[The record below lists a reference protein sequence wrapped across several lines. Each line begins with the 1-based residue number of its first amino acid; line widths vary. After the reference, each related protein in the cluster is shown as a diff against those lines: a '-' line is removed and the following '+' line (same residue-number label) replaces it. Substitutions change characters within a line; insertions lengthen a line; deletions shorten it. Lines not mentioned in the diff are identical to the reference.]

1 MTTLLLPPFTAR
13 TYAGET
19 DLLAIV
25 ELINT
30 CNAIDH
36 LDHVVTVAE
45 LQHDL
50 DNPDPDPVDER
61 RLWTDATGRLIG
73 YSRLR
78 LLSATTTAQE
88 GFFNLKVHPEA
99 RYQGVEDQIL
109 SWVETTLRHVE
120 RSPNLPLYLRIG
132 LRESQTEQRAWLEQH
147 GFSVVRC
154 FYRMARSLAEPI
166 PSPQFPVG
174 FTVRSLQPEDVP
186 AWVEMFN
193 QTFIDHWN
201 HHPVAVERRQ
211 QWLTHPTYD
220 PELDQVAI
228 APDGTF
234 AAFCFSLIEPEDNR
248 WTGRQEGW
256 IGDLG
261 TRRGFRRLG
270 LGRAMLLTGMHQLK
284 AKGMDTALLGVDSE
298 NPSGALKLY
307 ESEGFRRQWSNLAY
321 CRELA

>member
-1 MTTLLLPPFTAR
+1 MTSLLLPPFTAR
-13 TYAGET
+13 AYAGET
-19 DLLAIV
+19 DLPAIV

-30 CNAIDH
+30 CNAIDQ
-36 LDHVVTVAE
+36 LDQAISVAE
-45 LQHDL
+45 LQNDL
-50 DNPDPDPVDER
+50 DNPDPDPVDEL
-61 RLWTDATGRLIG
+61 RLWTDVEGRLIG

-78 LLSATTTAQE
+78 VLPATTTDQE
-88 GFFNLKVHPEA
+88 GFFNIKVHPEA

-109 SWVETTLRHVE
+109 SWAEATLRSVG
-120 RSPNLPLYLRIG
+120 RSLYVPLYLRTGARDI
-132 LRESQTEQRAWLEQH
+132 QTEQIAWLEQH

-154 FYRMARSLAEPI
+154 FYRMTRSLADPI
-166 PSPQFPVG
+166 PSPQFPAG
-174 FTVRSLQPEDVP
+174 FTVRSVQPEDVP

-201 HHPVAVERRQ
+201 HHPMTVERRQ
-211 QWLTHPTYD
+211 RWLIHPTYD
-220 PELDQVAI
+220 PELDQVVI

-234 AAFCFSLIEPEDNR
+234 AAFCFSLIDPEDNR
-248 WTGRQEGW
+248 WTGRQDGW

-284 AKGMDTALLGVDSE
+284 AKGMDIALLGVDSQ

-307 ESEGFRRQWSNLAY
+307 KSEGFQRQWSNFAY
-321 CRELA
+321 CKEV

>member
-1 MTTLLLPPFTAR
+1 MTALLLPPFTAR
-13 TYAGET
+13 AYRGEI
-19 DLLAIV
+19 DLPAIV

-30 CNAIDH
+30 CNVIDQ
-36 LDHVVTVAE
+36 LDHVVTIAE
-45 LQHDL
+45 LQNDL
-50 DNPDPDPVDER
+50 DNPDPDPVDEL
-61 RLWTDATGRLIG
+61 RLWTNAEGQLIG

-78 LLSATTTAQE
+78 VLPATTTAQE
-88 GFFNLKVHPEA
+88 GFFNIKVHPEA

-109 SWVETTLRHVE
+109 AWAESTLRDLS
-120 RSPNLPLYLRIG
+120 RSLPVPLYLRTGARDI
-132 LRESQTEQRAWLEQH
+132 QTEQITWLEQH

-154 FYRMARSLAEPI
+154 FYRMTRSLVDPI
-166 PSPQFPVG
+166 PAPQFPTG
-174 FTVRSLQPEDVP
+174 FTVRSLLPEEVP
-186 AWVEMFN
+186 VWVEMFN

-201 HHPVAVERRQ
+201 HHPMTVERRQ
-211 QWLTHPTYD
+211 RWLTHPTYD

-234 AAFCFSLIEPEDNR
+234 AAFCFSLIDQEDNR
-248 WTGRQEGW
+248 WTGRLDGW

-284 AKGMDTALLGVDSE
+284 AKGMDTALLGVDAE

-307 ESEGFRRQWSNLAY
+307 ESEGFRQQWSNFAY
-321 CRELA
+321 CKEL